1 MRLLVT
7 GHLGYIGTAIVPMLV
22 AAGHE
27 VVGLDANFF
36 ENCTLGA
43 EPELVPGIRR
53 DVRDVDPGDLQGFD
67 AVLHLAALSNDPL
80 GEMNPGVTYD
90 INHKAAIRLAKMAKA
105 AGVKRFLFS
114 SSCAIYGAAGD
125 EMLDENATF
134 NPVTA
139 YGRSKVLVE
148 RDLAGLADARFAPT
162 CLRNATAYGFS
173 PRLRLDI
180 VLNDLVAAAFTTGR
194 ILMRGDGTPWRPIV
208 HVEDIGR
215 AVLVRIRPSHPDAG
229 VDAAAQRDYA
239 SFRGRSDT

>member
-1 MRLLVT
+1 
-7 GHLGYIGTAIVPMLV
+7 
-22 AAGHE
+22 
-27 VVGLDANFF
+27 
-36 ENCTLGA
+36 
-43 EPELVPGIRR
+43 
-53 DVRDVDPGDLQGFD
+53 
-67 AVLHLAALSNDPL
+67 
-80 GEMNPGVTYD
+80 
-90 INHKAAIRLAKMAKA
+90 
-105 AGVKRFLFS
+105 
-114 SSCAIYGAAGD
+114 
-125 EMLDENATF
+125 MLDENATF